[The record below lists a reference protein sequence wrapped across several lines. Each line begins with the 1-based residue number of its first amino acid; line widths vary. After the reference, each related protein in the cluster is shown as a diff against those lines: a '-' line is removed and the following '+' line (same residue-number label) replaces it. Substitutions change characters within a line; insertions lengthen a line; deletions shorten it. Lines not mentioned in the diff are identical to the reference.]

1 MTLLFRTLCLGLVA
15 TLLSVSSFAE
25 QGQRTQQRREN
36 QEKQDKTVQKPV
48 LELGAGFGVLAAP
61 DYPGADE
68 QTLLALPFPYFVYR
82 GERLRAGRDGIKG
95 LLYTGE
101 VLRLDISVGA
111 SLPVDS
117 EDNSARQGMDDL
129 PPSLELGPSLDW
141 RLLDDEQNDVH
152 VKFRLRALLAADDGR
167 INHEGWVLNPMLNW
181 DHRLNDQW
189 QLNSRLMTFWGDAHY
204 HDFFHCVDGD
214 DVTPTRPAYRGQSGY
229 GGSAVALGARWRPA
243 PDWQVFARVS
253 AYDFGG
259 ASFDDGPLFESDQAL
274 YFSLAITY
282 IFWKSE
288 RQISINSELEPVEP

>member
-1 MTLLFRTLCLGLVA
+1 MTALFARGALLFTALM
-15 TLLSVSSFAE
+15 LSTQLHAE
-25 QGQRTQQRREN
+25 PDESQMV
-36 QEKQDKTVQKPV
+36 KKPV
-48 LELGAGFGVLAAP
+48 LELGAGFGMLAAP

-68 QTLLALPFPYFVYR
+68 QTFLALPFPYFVYR

-101 VLRLDISVGA
+101 RLRLDISVGA

-117 EDNSARQGMDDL
+117 EDNSTREGMDDL

-141 RLLDDEQNDVH
+141 RLLDDGQNDVH
-152 VKFRLRALLAADDGR
+152 FKFRLRALLAADDGR
-167 INHEGWVLNPMLNW
+167 IKHEGWVFNPMLNW
-181 DHRLNDQW
+181 DHRLNDRW
-189 QLNSRLMTFWGDAHY
+189 QLNSRLMTFWGDQHY
-204 HDFFHCVDGD
+204 HDFFHGVDASD
-214 DVTPTRPAYRGQSGY
+214 ATAQRPAYRGESGY
-229 GGSAVALGARWRPA
+229 GGSAIALGARWRPA
-243 PDWQVFARVS
+243 PDWQLFARVS

-259 ASFDDGPLFESDQAL
+259 ASFDDGPLFKQDDAL